1 MMHGDPNIYLVAVNM
16 GSPLSRNR
24 ALQGSVVS
32 LSSDIDQHLVHAT
45 TFTDAK
51 PLQDCQ
57 YAFTSLPAITHKR
70 LLFLTRG
77 LGVRDVECS
86 SLMGDRQGERLPVG
100 CKVFTTDKH

>member
-1 MMHGDPNIYLVAVNM
+1 MMHGDLNIYLVAVYM

-32 LSSDIDQHLVHAT
+32 LSSDINQHLIHAT

-57 YAFTSLPAITHKR
+57 YSFTGLPANMHNCS
-70 LLFLTRG
+70 LFLTRG
-77 LGVRDVECS
+77 LAAKRHGVQQLD
-86 SLMGDRQGERLPVG
+86 GRQTRREVA
-100 CKVFTTDKH
+100 CKV

>member
-1 MMHGDPNIYLVAVNM
+1 MHGDPNIYLVAVYM

-32 LSSDIDQHLVHAT
+32 LSSDINQHLIHAT
-45 TFTDAK
+45 TFTDAE

-57 YAFTSLPAITHKR
+57 YAFTGLPAIMHKC

-77 LGVRDVECS
+77 LGA
-86 SLMGDRQGERLPVG
+86 ERCRVQQLDG
-100 CKVFTTDKH
+100 GQTRREDACKV